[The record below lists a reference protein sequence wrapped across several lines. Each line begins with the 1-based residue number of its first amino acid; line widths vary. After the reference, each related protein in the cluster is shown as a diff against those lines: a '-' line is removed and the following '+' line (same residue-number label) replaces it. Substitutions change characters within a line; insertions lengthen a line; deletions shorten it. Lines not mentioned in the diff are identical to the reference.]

1 MSVLGEEDL
10 AVVHE
15 ALEDL
20 RAAPPP
26 RDLAPI
32 GCVLGLPGVLLL
44 LVLPIAG
51 RRLGLQAGEATV
63 FVVTGIVL
71 LGVGLVLWYSAPGQ
85 AHAHAVAAAEAALRR
100 LEAWDP
106 RAGDRREA
114 LRAATLLVRSGHSIH
129 GATPR
134 LAVDP
139 DRARARLGA
148 MSVLVEAVEEALLEE
163 GGALPLFTA
172 WEGGGEG
179 PEDVG

>member
-1 MSVLGEEDL
+1 VSALSEADL
-10 AVVHE
+10 AVVRE

-32 GCVLGLPGVLLL
+32 GCVVGLPGVLLL

-51 RRLGLQAGEATV
+51 RRLGLQAGAATL
-63 FVVTGIVL
+63 VVVAGIVL
-71 LGVGLVLWYSAPGQ
+71 LAVGLALWYAAPGQ

-100 LEAWDP
+100 LEAWDLG
-106 RAGDRREA
+106 AGDRREA

-139 DRARARLGA
+139 QEARVRLGA
-148 MSVLVEAVEEALLEE
+148 MVALVEAVEEALLDA
-163 GGALPLFTA
+163 GGALPLFTSPRR
-172 WEGGGEG
+172 G
-179 PEDVG
+179 PEGAGGAG